1 MRRRLRTGLSAC
13 VHRGALGTATDGCVR
28 HARFPSR
35 ELRSRITHIHPILT
49 QGIFKVRERPPLA
62 PLACPTLGL
71 HSP

>member
-13 VHRGALGTATDGCVR
+13 VHRGALGQPRTTASGMRD
-28 HARFPSR
+28 FPRGNSGH
-35 ELRSRITHIHPILT
+35 ESPIHPILT